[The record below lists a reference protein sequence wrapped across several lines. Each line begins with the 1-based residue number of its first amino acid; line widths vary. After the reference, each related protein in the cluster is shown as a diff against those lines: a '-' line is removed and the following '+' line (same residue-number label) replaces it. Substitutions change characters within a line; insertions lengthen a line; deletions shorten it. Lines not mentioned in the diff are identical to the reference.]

1 MSTSP
6 SAFDYSTKGM
16 LSSGVT
22 GFAAIMLMAVGCFQ
36 ILQGIAAIANDELFV
51 AGGDY
56 LFSFDTTA
64 WGWVHLVL
72 GLLGVGIGI
81 AILTRTTV
89 GLHGRHRPGLRQ
101 HGRRVRVPSA
111 LPLLGAHCSSG
122 STSWSSGPCA
132 ARSPTRTGEVGVG
145 PREPR
150 A

>member
-51 AGGDY
+51 TGGDY

-64 WGWVHLVL
+64 WGWFHLVL
-72 GLLGVGIGI
+72 GLLGVGIGV

-89 GLHGRHRPGLRQ
+89 GLMAGI
-101 HGRRVRVPSA
+101 A
-111 LPLLGAHCSSG
+111 LAFVNLVAEFAFLPHYPFWALTLIGFNVVVIWALCSQIAHKDG
-122 STSWSSGPCA
+122 
-132 ARSPTRTGEVGVG
+132 
-145 PREPR
+145 
-150 A
+150 

>member
-36 ILQGIAAIANDELFV
+36 VLQGIAAIANDDLFV
-51 AGGDY
+51 AGQEY
-56 LFSFDTTA
+56 VFSFDTTV

-81 AILTRTTV
+81 AILTRATA
-89 GLHGRHRPGLRQ
+89 GLMAGI
-101 HGRRVRVPSA
+101 A
-111 LPLLGAHCSSG
+111 LAFVNLVAQFAFLPHYPFWALTLIGFNVVVIWALCSQIAHKDG
-122 STSWSSGPCA
+122 
-132 ARSPTRTGEVGVG
+132 
-145 PREPR
+145 
-150 A
+150 

>member
-51 AGGDY
+51 TGGDY

-64 WGWVHLVL
+64 WGWFHLVL

-81 AILTRTTV
+81 AILTRTTM
-89 GLHGRHRPGLRQ
+89 GLIAGI
-101 HGRRVRVPSA
+101 A
-111 LPLLGAHCSSG
+111 LAFVNLIAEFAFLPHYPFWALTLIGFNVVVIWALCSQIAHKDG
-122 STSWSSGPCA
+122 
-132 ARSPTRTGEVGVG
+132 
-145 PREPR
+145 
-150 A
+150 

>member
-6 SAFDYSTKGM
+6 SAYDYSTKGM

-51 AGGDY
+51 AGQDY
-56 LFSFDTTA
+56 VFSFDTTA

-89 GLHGRHRPGLRQ
+89 GLMAGI
-101 HGRRVRVPSA
+101 A
-111 LPLLGAHCSSG
+111 LAFVNMVAEFAFLPHYPFWALLLIGFNVVVIWALCSQLAHKDG
-122 STSWSSGPCA
+122 
-132 ARSPTRTGEVGVG
+132 
-145 PREPR
+145 
-150 A
+150 